1 MPQMISVII
10 PTYNRQDTILK
21 SVKSVLDQTI
31 KDIEVIV
38 VDDGSTDKTLSI
50 LHSIKD
56 DRLKIVNQN
65 HLGACAA
72 RNKGVEIAKGDYVA
86 FHDSDD
92 TCRPNRLK
100 NELQCLEKNKA
111 DFICGNVLT
120 HMGKKQFV
128 SPNRK
133 NGWLETQDDMFNI
146 TTMTFFAKKTV
157 FKKYKFD
164 PAMPRWQDLDL
175 LLSICGKVKVYF
187 CEEILCDYYRE
198 GDSMSL
204 KPDKCISAYELIM
217 KKYPN
222 IAKNKGLLYSR
233 LTKMVA
239 DSKVALGRS
248 DYYED
253 YKNTFLSNKTA
264 VNFVWLAVSRIGQ
277 AHLLYNYL
285 HRH

>member
-1 MPQMISVII
+1 
-10 PTYNRQDTILK
+10 
-21 SVKSVLDQTI
+21 
-31 KDIEVIV
+31 
-38 VDDGSTDKTLSI
+38 
-50 LHSIKD
+50 
-56 DRLKIVNQN
+56 
-65 HLGACAA
+65 
-72 RNKGVEIAKGDYVA
+72 
-86 FHDSDD
+86 
-92 TCRPNRLK
+92 
-100 NELQCLEKNKA
+100 
-111 DFICGNVLT
+111 
-120 HMGKKQFV
+120 
-128 SPNRK
+128 
-133 NGWLETQDDMFNI
+133 
-146 TTMTFFAKKTV
+146 
-157 FKKYKFD
+157 
-164 PAMPRWQDLDL
+164 MPRWQDLDL

-204 KPDKCISAYELIM
+204 KPDKCLSAYELIM